1 MKKFKI
7 TTKTAIVVYVM
18 LCVVLFSSCENGADK
33 KVHYIKEKCIIL
45 DKGGYDERDGKYT
58 NVGKYF
64 LIRRISDTTEYT
76 ELTGYNWGELSDYYG
91 SKLYFSKNIGDTLF
105 FDYIRKDRFW
115 KKIK

>member
-7 TTKTAIVVYVM
+7 STVAAIVVYAM
-18 LCVVLFSSCENGADK
+18 LFVVLFSSCNGADK
-33 KVHYIKEKCIIL
+33 
-45 DKGGYDERDGKYT
+45 GGYAERNGKYT

-76 ELTGYNWGELSDYYG
+76 ELTGYNWRELSDYYG